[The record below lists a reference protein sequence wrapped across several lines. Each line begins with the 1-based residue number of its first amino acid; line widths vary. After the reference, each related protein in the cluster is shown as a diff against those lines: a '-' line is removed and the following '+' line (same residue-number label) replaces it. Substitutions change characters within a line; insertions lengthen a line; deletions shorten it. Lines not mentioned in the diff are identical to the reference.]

1 MHLIFFL
8 NIFKFIDIINKKF
21 ILLLITINS
30 IYEQYVVFFHKW
42 SLNIDDIEVCEINFN
57 LDINIYTF
65 TGGSNYTLTNL
76 TWLLAFWFS
85 LYIYN
90 IIYIYILYFFVFSFS
105 FLCVHACAYMR
116 IHLMIPTLWL
126 WIYVF
131 VTNLKYT
138 LE

>member
-8 NIFKFIDIINKKF
+8 NIFKFIDIINKKI

-90 IIYIYILYFFVFSFS
+90 IICIYILYIFCLFFFFFVCARV
-105 FLCVHACAYMR
+105 CVHAYTSYDT
-116 IHLMIPTLWL
+116 HVVTL
-126 WIYVF
+126 
-131 VTNLKYT
+131 NLRVCN
-138 LE
+138 